1 MKILFYIS
9 SLMPLSFLI
18 FLKLWNLEN
27 CLSFLCSVEFYCYF
41 GIPFIACCFLAL
53 ICYVKVKINKQ
64 SAESFTEIQLQN
76 FNFFVPLSIYFIPFV
91 SSNFNSINDWLITI
105 FIILFMGIIT
115 IKMDLQYLNP
125 LVAVFGFKLYR
136 AKIERKNKEVF
147 ILSTGKLPNQCEKNY
162 NCITD
167 NLYYI
172 KEKK

>member
-27 CLSFLCSVEFYCYF
+27 YLNFLCSVEFYCYF
-41 GIPFIACCFLAL
+41 GIPFIACCLLAL
-53 ICYVKVKINKQ
+53 ICYMRTKIDKQ
-64 SAESFTEIQLQN
+64 SAELFTEIQLQN
-76 FNFFVPLSIYFIPFV
+76 FNFFIPLSVYFIPFV
-91 SSNFNSINDWLITI
+91 SSNFTSINDWLITI

-125 LVAVFGFKLYR
+125 LIAVFGFKLYR

-147 ILSTGKLPNQCEKNY
+147 ILSTGKLSNQCKMSY